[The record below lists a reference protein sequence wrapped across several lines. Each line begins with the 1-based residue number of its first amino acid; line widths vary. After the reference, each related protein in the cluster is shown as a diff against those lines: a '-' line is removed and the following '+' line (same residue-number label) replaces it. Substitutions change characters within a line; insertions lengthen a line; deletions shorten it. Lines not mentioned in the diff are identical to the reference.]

1 MDASEMDPKTH
12 TPSPPCG
19 PGVEAMVRLTFH
31 GGVRE
36 IGGNKILLEDR
47 DARLWLDMG
56 QSFGYGGDY
65 FVDPYLNARSRF
77 GLRDHFAL
85 DLMAKIP
92 GLYAEEELA
101 PTDMKWE
108 PPRFSGVA
116 ITHIHFDHI
125 NHLRYVDPTIPV
137 FLGEGTRIMLDSWM
151 TTSGRSMD
159 LGGHDW
165 KGFRTGTSVAVDGL
179 EIEPVHVDHSAPAA
193 YGFLIHTAKGTIAY
207 TGDLRRHGPHGQMTD
222 DFVEAARKA
231 KPIALIT
238 EGTRVA
244 PSDDRQQYTEQEV
257 KQKAADVVN
266 TAKDKLVLI
275 TFYPRDVDRIKSFH
289 AVAAETGRHLVLS
302 AKTAH
307 LLWSMQKDTRISV
320 PDVLRD
326 PNILVYFRQ
335 LSREDEWEKDLK
347 SKVASKAVDATYVNK
362 HQPELMLQLDFY
374 QLTELVD
381 LKPVAHSPFI
391 HSKSE
396 PFDEEDITGEILSNW
411 LQRFGLQYVQIHASG
426 HCSQAEMQ
434 DMVRTI
440 NPKVV
445 MPVHTQYPERF
456 ESFGPKVVQP
466 TYRGTAEL

>member
-1 MDASEMDPKTH
+1 
-12 TPSPPCG
+12 
-19 PGVEAMVRLTFH
+19 MVRLTFH

-56 QSFGYGGDY
+56 QSFSFGGDY

-77 GLRDHFAL
+77 GLRDLFAL
-85 DLMAKIP
+85 DLLPRIP
-92 GLYAEEELA
+92 GLYAEDELA
-101 PTDMKWE
+101 PTDLAWE
-108 PPRFSGVA
+108 PSAFSGVA

-125 NHLRYVDPTIPV
+125 NHLRFVDPTLPV

-165 KGFRTGTSVAVDGL
+165 KGFRTGKGVAVDGL

-222 DFVEAARKA
+222 DFVAAAKKA
-231 KPIALIT
+231 RPIALIT

-244 PSDDRQQYTEQEV
+244 PSENRQQYTEQEV
-257 KQKAADVVN
+257 KQKAGGVVN
-266 TAKDKLVLI
+266 AAKDKLVLV
-275 TFYPRDVDRIKSFH
+275 TFYPRDVDRIKTFH
-289 AVAAETGRHLVLS
+289 SVAAETGRHLVLS

-307 LLWSMQKDTRISV
+307 LLWSMQKDTRIQV
-320 PDVLRD
+320 PDIAKD

-335 LSREDEWEKDLK
+335 LSREDEWEKALK
-347 SKVASKAVDATYVNK
+347 RQVAAKAVDSTYVNK
-362 HQPELMLQLDFY
+362 HQTELMLQLDFY

-396 PFDEEDITGEILSNW
+396 PFDEEDITGEILANW
-411 LQRFGLQYVQIHASG
+411 LKRFGLQYVQIHASG

-434 DMVRTI
+434 DLVRTI

-456 ESFGPKVVQP
+456 EAFGPKVVQP
-466 TYRGTAEL
+466 TYRGTTEL